1 MLTRINLIR
10 QLGRF
15 QHIVP
20 ENLPENGNLKKINL
34 IYAPN
39 GSGKTSLSIIF
50 QSIATK
56 NVDVIFKKRN
66 RLSNLDPEFV
76 LEFDNNKEVSFKK
89 GILLDNHQVG
99 NSIRIF
105 NSYFISDNVHV
116 FNIEK
121 NGFYVQNM
129 INYDEKDHV
138 NRINERLKED
148 FKERNRKNHYIK
160 NLKEQQKKIKK
171 DSKKYRNLNE
181 RIDKTQAIKLRVQ
194 KRIDKN
200 QSKLQQIYE
209 PYLDKIEYTVNE
221 ILTDFNTDF
230 YIQMSKIVYQNVGLD
245 ENSGKVILSPRLI
258 FDIIFSNNL
267 GSPLLV
273 NDIGGRDSIDYVL
286 SDGDKS
292 ALTFALYMALLK
304 LEGVEDKVIFVDDP
318 FSSLDSERRFMT
330 IQYLVR
336 ISEDVEQLIITS
348 HDENFLEELQN
359 ELINNQ
365 FDRHGDIL
373 CMNIEK
379 SSDTYSKL
387 IKRSNFESKDS
398 LVVTYIEFKEF
409 LYTKGEISDKL
420 ELRDITMKIR
430 PFLERIFKIKYPEFY
445 VEGQTWLKNY
455 LDFIKNSNSDKK
467 YQDFQKLYPYLN
479 DLKDI
484 LAYTR
489 PFNHD
494 DAKDSFSKLRF
505 KQTKQMVEKT
515 LRLFH
520 VI

>member
-66 RLSNLDPEFV
+66 RLSNLEPEFV

-121 NGFYVQNM
+121 NGFYIQNM

-148 FKERNRKNHYIK
+148 FKERSRKNHYIK
-160 NLKEQQKKIKK
+160 NLKEQQKKLKK
-171 DSKKYRNLNE
+171 DSKKYHNLNE

-209 PYLDKIEYTVNE
+209 PYLDKIDYTVNE
-221 ILTDFNTDF
+221 ILSDFNTDF

-267 GSPLLV
+267 GSP
-273 NDIGGRDSIDYVL
+273 
-286 SDGDKS
+286 
-292 ALTFALYMALLK
+292 
-304 LEGVEDKVIFVDDP
+304 
-318 FSSLDSERRFMT
+318 
-330 IQYLVR
+330 YLVR

>member
-121 NGFYVQNM
+121 NGFYIQNM

-160 NLKEQQKKIKK
+160 NLKEQQK
-171 DSKKYRNLNE
+171 N
-181 RIDKTQAIKLRVQ
+181 
-194 KRIDKN
+194 
-200 QSKLQQIYE
+200 
-209 PYLDKIEYTVNE
+209 
-221 ILTDFNTDF
+221 
-230 YIQMSKIVYQNVGLD
+230 
-245 ENSGKVILSPRLI
+245 
-258 FDIIFSNNL
+258 
-267 GSPLLV
+267 
-273 NDIGGRDSIDYVL
+273 
-286 SDGDKS
+286 
-292 ALTFALYMALLK
+292 
-304 LEGVEDKVIFVDDP
+304 
-318 FSSLDSERRFMT
+318 
-330 IQYLVR
+330 
-336 ISEDVEQLIITS
+336 
-348 HDENFLEELQN
+348 
-359 ELINNQ
+359 
-365 FDRHGDIL
+365 
-373 CMNIEK
+373 
-379 SSDTYSKL
+379 
-387 IKRSNFESKDS
+387 
-398 LVVTYIEFKEF
+398 
-409 LYTKGEISDKL
+409 
-420 ELRDITMKIR
+420 
-430 PFLERIFKIKYPEFY
+430 
-445 VEGQTWLKNY
+445 
-455 LDFIKNSNSDKK
+455 
-467 YQDFQKLYPYLN
+467 
-479 DLKDI
+479 
-484 LAYTR
+484 
-489 PFNHD
+489 
-494 DAKDSFSKLRF
+494 
-505 KQTKQMVEKT
+505 
-515 LRLFH
+515 
-520 VI
+520 

>member
-1 MLTRINLIR
+1 MIR

-15 QHIVP
+15 QHIIP
-20 ENLPENGNLKKINL
+20 DNLPENGNLKKINL

-50 QSIATK
+50 QSIATQ
-56 NVDVIFKKRN
+56 NVELLYKKRN
-66 RLSNLDPEFV
+66 RLSNLEPEFL

-89 GILLDNHQVG
+89 GTLSDIHQVG

-116 FNIEK
+116 FNVEK
-121 NGFYVQNM
+121 NGFYIQNM
-129 INYDEKDHV
+129 INDDEKDHV
-138 NRINERLKED
+138 NKINEKLKAD
-148 FKERNRKNHYIK
+148 FKERIKKQHYVK
-160 NLKEQQKKIKK
+160 SLKKQQKSSKK
-171 DSKKYRNLNE
+171 ESKKYQKLE
-181 RIDKTQAIKLRVQ
+181 GLITKTNSIKLRVQ
-194 KRIDKN
+194 SRIDKN
-200 QSKLQQIYE
+200 QQKLQKIYE
-209 PYLDKIEYTVNE
+209 PYLDKIEYAVND
-221 ILTDFNTDF
+221 ILDDFNTDF
-230 YIQMSKIVYQNVGLD
+230 YIKMSKIVYQNIGL
-245 ENSGKVILSPRLI
+245 EEYSGKVILSPRLI
-258 FDIIFSNNL
+258 FDIIFSNNSA
-267 GSPLLV
+267 SPLLV
-273 NDIGGRDSIDYVL
+273 NDTGGRDSIDYVL

-304 LEGVEDKVIFVDDP
+304 LEGAEEKLIFVDDP

-336 ISEDVEQLIITS
+336 ISEEVGQLIVTS

-387 IKRSNFESKDS
+387 IKRESFDSKDS
-398 LVVTYIEFKEF
+398 LVVTYDEFKEF
-409 LYTKGEISDKL
+409 LQIKGEITDKSV
-420 ELRDITMKIR
+420 LRDITMKIR
-430 PFLERIFKIKYPEFY
+430 PFLERILKIKYPEFY

-455 LDFIKNSNSDKK
+455 LEFIKNSKTDKK
-467 YQDFQKLYPYLN
+467 YHDFQKLYPYL
-479 DLKDI
+479 DDI
-484 LAYTR
+484 KGILSYTR

-494 DAKDSFSKLRF
+494 DAKDPFTKLRF
-505 KQTKQMVEKT
+505 KQTKQMVEKA
-515 LRLFH
+515 LKLFM

>member
-121 NGFYVQNM
+121 NGFYIQNM

-160 NLKEQQKKIKK
+160 NLKEQQKKLKK
-171 DSKKYRNLNE
+171 D
-181 RIDKTQAIKLRVQ
+181 
-194 KRIDKN
+194 
-200 QSKLQQIYE
+200 
-209 PYLDKIEYTVNE
+209 
-221 ILTDFNTDF
+221 LTT
-230 YIQMSKIVYQNVGLD
+230 L
-245 ENSGKVILSPRLI
+245 P
-258 FDIIFSNNL
+258 
-267 GSPLLV
+267 
-273 NDIGGRDSIDYVL
+273 
-286 SDGDKS
+286 
-292 ALTFALYMALLK
+292 TC
-304 LEGVEDKVIFVDDP
+304 
-318 FSSLDSERRFMT
+318 
-330 IQYLVR
+330 VR
-336 ISEDVEQLIITS
+336 I
-348 HDENFLEELQN
+348 
-359 ELINNQ
+359 INVPN
-365 FDRHGDIL
+365 
-373 CMNIEK
+373 
-379 SSDTYSKL
+379 
-387 IKRSNFESKDS
+387 
-398 LVVTYIEFKEF
+398 
-409 LYTKGEISDKL
+409 
-420 ELRDITMKIR
+420 
-430 PFLERIFKIKYPEFY
+430 RICFMR
-445 VEGQTWLKNY
+445 V
-455 LDFIKNSNSDKK
+455 
-467 YQDFQKLYPYLN
+467 
-479 DLKDI
+479 
-484 LAYTR
+484 
-489 PFNHD
+489 
-494 DAKDSFSKLRF
+494 
-505 KQTKQMVEKT
+505 
-515 LRLFH
+515 
-520 VI
+520 